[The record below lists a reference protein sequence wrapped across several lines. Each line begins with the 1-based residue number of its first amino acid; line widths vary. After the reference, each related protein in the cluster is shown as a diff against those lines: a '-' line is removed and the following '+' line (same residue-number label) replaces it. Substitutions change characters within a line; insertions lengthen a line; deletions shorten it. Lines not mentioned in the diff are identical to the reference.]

1 MSKYYDM
8 IGGFQLQGMF
18 PGFDQGLYHDF
29 RVDPFEPSRVW
40 FTAQFIAT
48 HSGAGPFGE
57 PTGKLMF
64 ISSCTTNIAII
75 IYTLTIVIMIF
86 FLLRIFKI

>member
-1 MSKYYDM
+1 
-8 IGGFQLQGMF
+8 MF
-18 PGFDQGLYHDF
+18 PGFDRGLYHDF

-57 PTGKLMF
+57 PTGILITSYIF
-64 ISSCTTNIAII
+64 NIAI
-75 IYTLTIVIMIF
+75 
-86 FLLRIFKI
+86 